1 MNMGKYILFPLFAV
15 LLASCMSGPVDIGSE
30 LTAAE
35 LVQRAQEAS
44 DRNRYKISLQYYEA
58 VLERFPQDME
68 YVCAAEYEIAFI
80 HYKQK
85 KYDEAREEFT
95 SLLARYDN
103 NPDEELLPQQFKILS
118 RKILDTITEIENR
131 RGKTRTPT
139 GEE

>member
-1 MNMGKYILFPLFAV
+1 
-15 LLASCMSGPVDIGSE
+15 MSGPVDIGSE